1 MGHHHHHNDD
11 HDHHDHHHEDEQP
24 TSKLDSGDLGPTYI
38 ALALLLG
45 FLVYRYN
52 SQIKAWVAERR
63 AHAAGRWSDAASKRR
78 HGTSRSSTELSEE
91 EMREQIREA
100 RLRQQAYVTNAT
112 RQDAELRA
120 QRKAQEIAE
129 KAAKQAAAN
138 GQQEVASAHHKHDN
152 DDAQD
157 KKKKP
162 SADGNSSGTTRAEFM
177 ERLPT
182 LPGGGQRDTYRPSY
196 GGGGGSGSYRP
207 TGFKR
212 MGGGWR

>member
-1 MGHHHHHNDD
+1 M
-11 HDHHDHHHEDEQP
+11 
-24 TSKLDSGDLGPTYI
+24 
-38 ALALLLG
+38 
-45 FLVYRYN
+45 
-52 SQIKAWVAERR
+52 
-63 AHAAGRWSDAASKRR
+63 
-78 HGTSRSSTELSEE
+78 
-91 EMREQIREA
+91 REA

-182 LPGGGQRDTYRPSY
+182 LPGAGQRDTYRPSY

-207 TGFKR
+207 TGFKP
-212 MGGGWR
+212 MGGG